1 MGKVFVKGPVESP
14 DDLLAKESRLGQAGR
29 LIGGTALDAT
39 QGAINLTRPG
49 AIQSAA
55 DLAGI
60 PINILRYLA
69 NKDWKRKL
77 SPEEEASQRVKLRH
91 AAEEEFRQS
100 QAQQMADR
108 EMAENFRRLETMSPS
123 DDRKIEPL
131 PEVTGSR
138 FSRAGRQQRKDSKQA
153 LADAMNER
161 KEMYEKL
168 QAAQRL
174 PSQEQ
179 AELNR
184 IAAVKEKARRD
195 VEAEDYRRGLR
206 GQKQR
211 GGEAVHGKSQ
221 EIIDASNAAEQANV
235 GGGNL
240 TPLPPEIQTTINR
253 NIANQEIEQTA
264 TVPETQTQIS
274 PADNAA
280 SVAASGGVNSSPHS
294 AKEEDK
300 RDDAMA
306 TNSENMDFDNETGVE
321 RPKQEGPEEPFSL
334 GGPSNA
340 PVSPPLPPN
349 NFGFNRDQL
358 ADIVEEQER
367 RMRGEQ

>member
-14 DDLLAKESRLGQAGR
+14 HDLLAKESRLGQAGR
-29 LIGGTALDAT
+29 IGLDAT
-39 QGAINLTRPG
+39 QAAVNLTRPQS
-49 AIQSAA
+49 IQSFA

-60 PINILRYLA
+60 PFNIARYFMEGKVKRQLSPTEQAYQKLLA
-69 NKDWKRKL
+69 NR
-77 SPEEEASQRVKLRH
+77 
-91 AAEEEFRQS
+91 
-100 QAQQMADR
+100 QAQEQFGQEEKVRQRDEER
-108 EMAENFRRLETMSPS
+108 AENFRLLEGLAAN
-123 DDRKIEPL
+123 DDRLIQPL

-153 LADAMNER
+153 LADAQAER

-168 QAAQRL
+168 EAAQRL
-174 PSQEQ
+174 PLQEQ

-211 GGEAVHGKSQ
+211 GGEAVHGKA
-221 EIIDASNAAEQANV
+221 EELATASDAAEQVNV
-235 GGGNL
+235 GGDGLAPMPAGLRNQID
-240 TPLPPEIQTTINR
+240 TQDMATMGGERPL
-253 NIANQEIEQTA
+253 A
-264 TVPETQTQIS
+264 TQPQIS

-280 SVAASGGVNSSPHS
+280 SVAASGGVNSSPHG

-306 TNSENMDFDNETGVE
+306 TNSENIDFDNETGVE
-321 RPKQEGPEEPFSL
+321 RPKQED
-334 GGPSNA
+334 NA
-340 PVSPPLPPN
+340 GEVPNFGAAPPLPTDVSN
-349 NFGFNRDQL
+349 QANIGDNFGLNADDL
-358 ADIVEEQER
+358 ANIVEEQER
-367 RMRGEQ
+367 RMRGEG